1 MNPPGGAMAAKDRV
15 DGLRR
20 HLYADEQQSAYAI
33 LDGASIPTLLDLLAE
48 HEPEHTCL
56 FSGKLDP
63 EVEQTA
69 PYLVRLEPGSEFD
82 RHVMEHGWGRHWGI
96 FATVPKEQ
104 PFIAVRKHF
113 RTFLRVR
120 GPEGN
125 PLLFRYYDPR
135 VLRVYLPTCNA
146 EETAVIF
153 GPVTLYL
160 LEGEDPSQALR
171 FVPDRVGEEGDP
183 VALSAGAQ

>member
-1 MNPPGGAMAAKDRV
+1 MAVKDTLDSLQRQ
-15 DGLRR
+15 
-20 HLYADEQQSAYAI
+20 LYADEQQTAYAV
-33 LDGASIPTLLDLLAE
+33 LDGASIPTLLDLLDE

-56 FSGKLDP
+56 FSGTLDP

-69 PYLVRLEPGSEFD
+69 PYLVRLQPESEFD
-82 RHVMEHGWGRHWGI
+82 RHLMKHGWGHHWGI

-135 VLRVYLPTCNA
+135 VLRVFLPTCNA
-146 EETAVIF
+146 EETAALF
-153 GPVTLYL
+153 GPVTSYL
-160 LEGEDPSQALR
+160 LEGEDPSMAMR
-171 FVPDRVGEEGDP
+171 FLPDRVGEEGDP
-183 VALSAGAQ
+183 IKLSVGAQ

>member
-1 MNPPGGAMAAKDRV
+1 MDVNDTV
-15 DGLRR
+15 DGLQRQL
-20 HLYADEQQSAYAI
+20 HADERQSAYAV
-33 LDGASIPTLLDLLAE
+33 LDGASIPTLLDLLDE
-48 HEPEHTCL
+48 YEPEYTCL

-69 PYLVRLEPGSEFD
+69 PYLVHMQPDSEFS
-82 RHVMEHGWGRHWGI
+82 RYVLEHGWGHHWGI
-96 FATVPKEQ
+96 IATVPKDQ

-135 VLRVYLPTCNA
+135 VLRVFLPTCN
-146 EETAVIF
+146 EEESAVLF
-153 GPVTLYL
+153 GPVTSYL
-160 LEGEDPSQALR
+160 MESEDPSRMLR
-171 FVPDRVGEEGDP
+171 FLPDRIGEEGDP
-183 VALSAGAQ
+183 VSLGSAAQ

>member
-1 MNPPGGAMAAKDRV
+1 MATNDLIGGLQRQ
-15 DGLRR
+15 
-20 HLYADEQQSAYAI
+20 LYADAEQSAYAV
-33 LDGASIPTLLDLLAE
+33 LDGASIPILLDLLEE

-69 PYLVRLEPGSEFD
+69 PYLVRLEPESEFG
-82 RHVMEHGWGRHWGI
+82 RHVMEHGWGQHWGI
-96 FATVPKEQ
+96 FATVPKEL

-120 GPEGN
+120 GPDGN
-125 PLLFRYYDPR
+125 ALLFRYYDPR
-135 VLRVYLPTCNA
+135 VMRIYLPTCND

-153 GPVTLYL
+153 GPATSYL
-160 LEGEDPSQALR
+160 LEDEDPSQALR
-171 FVPDRVGEEGDP
+171 FSPDRVGEEGDP
-183 VALSAGAQ
+183 ISLSADA